1 MERNGVER
9 SDMELRIPA
18 GTEMH
23 CSLLMR
29 REMEFCVVEVNEMK
43 LCGVKGNGM
52 E

>member
-18 GTEMH
+18 GTEMD

-29 REMEFCVVEVNEMK
+29 REMEFCGVEVNEMK